1 MFNNRNNADV
11 FLNGDG
17 VDRFK
22 AFLESKPEA
31 LKIILKK
38 SIPVDMHAFMGIDDF
53 AWLDKI
59 IGQEG
64 VLTIAVEDFKET
76 IKWYEE
82 EAERLRQAGDE
93 EGALRAITKLKQF
106 RRGADDGKGRNDL
119 IEFLARNNILPK
131 YGFPI
136 DTVELYQNSDY
147 SKANKLQIVRDLQLA
162 ISEYAPDSPG
172 CS

>member
-1 MFNNRNNADV
+1 
-11 FLNGDG
+11 
-17 VDRFK
+17 
-22 AFLESKPEA
+22 
-31 LKIILKK
+31 
-38 SIPVDMHAFMGIDDF
+38 MHAFMGIDDF

-147 SKANKLQIVRDLQLA
+147 SKANKLQIVRDLQLGDFR
-162 ISEYAPDSPG
+162 ICSRFTG